1 MTLLLN
7 PYFWAAQVLALAI
20 AVFGG
25 CQWQGNR
32 EEQTRANLNHE
43 IAVLENDV
51 GLLSVTLNDVNAV
64 ADRAKRDAAA
74 QAVYAVEAVR
84 QADKDRAKYE
94 AALGSVEDALE
105 RAKRTPTCRAQLE
118 AESCADFH

>member
-32 EEQTRANLNHE
+32 EEQTRANLNNE